1 MGTHYTYEPDEL
13 YHYGVLGMKWGVRH
27 GKAEKAYAKASKKLT
42 KLNAKVEKSGRSA
55 EKLVAKADRLM
66 IRRRTRS
73 KGMQV
78 AAKARRQTAKHMSF
92 IRKANDWINSMD
104 KVFKNTSVSLS
115 SDQIALGK
123 QYTEKIKTRMTT
135 YY

>member
-1 MGTHYTYEPDEL
+1 
-13 YHYGVLGMKWGVRH
+13 
-27 GKAEKAYAKASKKLT
+27 
-42 KLNAKVEKSGRSA
+42 
-55 EKLVAKADRLM
+55 M

-92 IRKANDWINSMD
+92 VRKANDWINSMD
-104 KVFKNTSVSLS
+104 NVFKNTSVLLS
-115 SDQIALGK
+115 SEQIALGK